1 MSLYIYIYVYIFIHC
16 TNKATTMFL
25 YKIINKYD
33 YSIMYLLIAI
43 MKDSVT
49 ESKTKS
55 WLVNKNGS
63 PKGPYMSYILF
74 SYAWNVFSTTSSF
87 K

>member
-1 MSLYIYIYVYIFIHC
+1 MSLYIYVYIFIHC
-16 TNKATTMFL
+16 TNKATTMLL

-49 ESKTKS
+49 ESKTKP

-63 PKGPYMSYILF
+63 PKEPYMSYILF
-74 SYAWNVFSTTSSF
+74 SYA
-87 K
+87 